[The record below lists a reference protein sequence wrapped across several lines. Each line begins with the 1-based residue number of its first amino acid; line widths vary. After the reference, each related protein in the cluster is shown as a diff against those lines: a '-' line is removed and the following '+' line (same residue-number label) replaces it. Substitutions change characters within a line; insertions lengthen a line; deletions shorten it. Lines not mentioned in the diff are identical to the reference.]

1 MRNKTELDLEIDRVE
16 RIDSSRTHRL
26 HSTDRLDFS
35 WPSVTFPGEGHSW
48 SLNILLPYISQ
59 TAQVDAW
66 SK

>member
-1 MRNKTELDLEIDRVE
+1 
-16 RIDSSRTHRL
+16 
-26 HSTDRLDFS
+26 
-35 WPSVTFPGEGHSW
+35 VTFSGEGHSW